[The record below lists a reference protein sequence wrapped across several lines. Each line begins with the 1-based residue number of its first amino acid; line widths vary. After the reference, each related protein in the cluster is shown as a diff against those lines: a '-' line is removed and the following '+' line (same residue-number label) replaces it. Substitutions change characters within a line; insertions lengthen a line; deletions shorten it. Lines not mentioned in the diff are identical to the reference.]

1 MTETLSD
8 DAERKIPSGPRVRV
22 EEVAMILDMHVHTQI
37 SLDATATVE
46 EYCEAIIKY
55 RESFPIDGFVLT
67 EHRVIDSSI
76 DYRKL
81 GNRYGIQIF
90 QGVEVDGDF
99 GHILLYGVTSEC
111 LRYIDLANRRLNDQ
125 EVVHIMKECGGIAI
139 PAHPFRESVHGK
151 ALEEKREWVAGV
163 EIIEQFNG
171 ANSAAQNAK
180 ASAIIARDGLRGIG
194 GSDAHY
200 VNWFLKCATVFE
212 RQVETM
218 PALVEELYAGRFT
231 PMQLPRPAG
240 EGDGQSLSTI

>member
-1 MTETLSD
+1 
-8 DAERKIPSGPRVRV
+8 
-22 EEVAMILDMHVHTQI
+22 
-37 SLDATATVE
+37 
-46 EYCEAIIKY
+46 
-55 RESFPIDGFVLT
+55 
-67 EHRVIDSSI
+67 
-76 DYRKL
+76 
-81 GNRYGIQIF
+81 
-90 QGVEVDGDF
+90 
-99 GHILLYGVTSEC
+99 
-111 LRYIDLANRRLNDQ
+111 
-125 EVVHIMKECGGIAI
+125 MKECGGIAI

-171 ANSAAQNAK
+171 ANSEVQNAK

-231 PMQLPRPAG
+231 PMQLPQPAD
-240 EGDGQSLSTI
+240 EGDGRSLGTT

>member
-1 MTETLSD
+1 MTETPED
-8 DAERKIPSGPRVRV
+8 DAEERVPSGPRVRV

-81 GNRYGIQIF
+81 GDWYGIQIF

-99 GHILLYGVTSEC
+99 GHILLYGVTNEC
-111 LRYIDLANRRLNDQ
+111 LRYIDLANRRLNDR
-125 EVVHIMKECGGIAI
+125 EVVRIMKECGGIAI
-139 PAHPFRESVHGK
+139 PAHPFRESVHGR

-171 ANSAAQNAK
+171 ANSEVQNAK

-231 PMQLPRPAG
+231 PMQLPRPVD
-240 EGDGQSLSTI
+240 EGDGRSLGTT

>member
-1 MTETLSD
+1 M
-8 DAERKIPSGPRVRV
+8 
-22 EEVAMILDMHVHTQI
+22 
-37 SLDATATVE
+37 
-46 EYCEAIIKY
+46 
-55 RESFPIDGFVLT
+55 LT

-76 DYRKL
+76 NYRKL
-81 GNRYGIQIF
+81 GDRYGIQIF

-99 GHILLYGVTSEC
+99 GHILLYGVTDEC
-111 LRYIDLANRRLNDQ
+111 RRYIDLANRRLNDR
-125 EVVHIMKECGGIAI
+125 EVVRIMKECGGIAI

-151 ALEEKREWVAGV
+151 ALEEKRDWVAGV

-171 ANSAAQNAK
+171 ANSEVQNAK

-218 PALVEELYAGRFT
+218 PALVEELYAGRFA
-231 PMQLPRPAG
+231 PMQLPQPADEG
-240 EGDGQSLSTI
+240 ENRLLGTT